1 MSKLPKDFLW
11 GGASA
16 ANQFEGA
23 YLEGGKGLSVA
34 DCFTAG
40 TKDKRREYTD
50 GVLEGKYYP
59 SHIATDFYHNYKEDI
74 KMFAEMGYR
83 CFRTSI
89 AWSRIYPNG
98 DDLHPNEA
106 GLEFYDRVFDELLKY
121 NIEPVIT
128 LTHYEVP
135 YALVSKYGSFRDYR
149 CVDFF
154 VKYCETVFTR
164 YKDKVKYW
172 MTFNE
177 INTMS
182 GDPAQQTG
190 VRILPDENRKQVI
203 YQVAHHLL
211 IASAKVVALGHK
223 INPDFKIGCMV
234 CNPLFYPE
242 TCKPEDQIKALQDND
257 RMFYF
262 SDTQVRGYYSN
273 KAKRMWVK
281 NDLEIVMKPEDEEIL
296 RNGKVDFVGFS
307 YYMSG
312 VSSTTNNEVTQGN
325 MMRMMRNPFLEAS
338 EWGWTVDPIG
348 LRICLNQFY
357 DRYQIPVFCVENG
370 FGAHDELT
378 EDGKVHDP
386 YRIDY
391 YRKNIEEMMK
401 AIDEDGVEVIGFT
414 AWGCIDFI
422 SAGSGEMKKRYGMI
436 YVDRDN
442 DGNGTL
448 KRTKKDSF
456 YWYKNV
462 IASNGENLY

>member
-1 MSKLPKDFLW
+1 MSKLRKDFLW

-23 YLEGGKGLSVA
+23 YLEDGKGLSVA

-50 GVLEGKYYP
+50 GVFEGKYYP
-59 SHIATDFYHNYKEDI
+59 SHIATDFYHNYQEDI
-74 KMFAEMGYR
+74 KMFAEMGYK

-98 DDLHPNEA
+98 DDLYPNEA

-135 YALVSKYGSFRDYR
+135 YALVCKYGSFRDYR

-164 YKDKVKYW
+164 YKEKVKYW

-190 VRILPDENRKQVI
+190 VRILPEENRKQVI

-211 IASAKVVALGHK
+211 VASARAVALGRK

-281 NDLEIVMKPEDEEIL
+281 NNLEIVMKPEDEEIL
-296 RNGKVDFVGFS
+296 RKGKVDFVGFS

-312 VSSTTNNEVTQGN
+312 VSSTSNEKLTQGN

-338 EWGWTVDPIG
+338 EWGWSVDPIG

-391 YRKNIEEMMK
+391 YRQNIEEMIK